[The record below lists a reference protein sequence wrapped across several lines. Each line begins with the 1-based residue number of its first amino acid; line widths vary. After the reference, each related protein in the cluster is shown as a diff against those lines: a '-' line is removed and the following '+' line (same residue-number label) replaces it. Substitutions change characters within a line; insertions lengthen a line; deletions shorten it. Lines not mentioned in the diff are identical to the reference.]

1 MLNLRLQNGTDIPL
15 SMSIAIIGKHCAR
28 VPMTLDFV
36 NSLPAE
42 YDMVVAVHTPI
53 PDYSAEAPFKRF
65 ESLFPGHTLL
75 PVADPVSDFL
85 TSLGPLCLANSAMGS
100 SLYASAFAPS
110 NSERGYALPRMADLV
125 KIPLRY
131 SPNIRD
137 PKRSRSPI
145 PGLQQGKEY
154 GRGIETQSV

>member
-1 MLNLRLQNGTDIPL
+1 
-15 SMSIAIIGKHCAR
+15 
-28 VPMTLDFV
+28 MTLDFV

-42 YDMVVAVHTPI
+42 YDMVVAVKNPI
-53 PDYSAEAPFKRF
+53 LDYSVEAPFKRF
-65 ESLFPGHTLL
+65 ESLFPGHTLF
-75 PVADPVSDFL
+75 PVEDPVSDFL

-100 SLYASAFAPS
+100 SLD
-110 NSERGYALPRMADLV
+110 LPFLAVRNPFRSSMARKRLHRV
-125 KIPLRY
+125 RIPLRY

-145 PGLQQGKEY
+145 PGLQQVKVC